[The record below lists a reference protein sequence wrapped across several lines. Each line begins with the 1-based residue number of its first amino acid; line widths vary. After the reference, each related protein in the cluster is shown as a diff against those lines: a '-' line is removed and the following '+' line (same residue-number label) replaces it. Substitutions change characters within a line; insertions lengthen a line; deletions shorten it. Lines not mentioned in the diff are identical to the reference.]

1 MGCLSLNGSHGSSIS
16 RGRSARRSGSGFR
29 FGARGLLVVLP
40 ILGLLTPVS
49 GRASCADALA
59 HPAFTAGPLVTQGT
73 DPVTVNF
80 ALTSGRT
87 YLIEVAEHD
96 NDASVEVLES
106 DGRLIVRVDHPE
118 RRTGT
123 RRAVVTAPEAGNVTV
138 RVTGKEHAQ
147 AKGTAAVRVLDLAGI
162 GQPECVGVFKSLA
175 AADESYA
182 AGQEISTG
190 HATSPGHS
198 ARDAFL
204 RAEEEYEAAERALA
218 GPSEVQ
224 LRGETL
230 LALAALNYQSLQDW
244 TKTLDWSRSA
254 AATLDTVDLYRHARA
269 EALLAAA
276 SLEVGSVGSVEQSA
290 HMLDE
295 ARSVLRRVSRFHVQR
310 GERYDAAV
318 QLNNVGLSYLYQ
330 GRYAPCITSS
340 AAASRLFAAVRE
352 RLRSAQ
358 AWQNRSLC
366 LWGLGQLSEA
376 RDGFRR
382 SLADIGPQPFPQIYL
397 ASVTNTALLD
407 YAVGDYDESLRRY
420 DSALAF
426 AEQTQ
431 DERDAAYCLYGIGV
445 NYSTLG
451 DPERAREFLERSLI
465 IRTAALDGRG
475 RMDTLRALARVDVNL
490 GKLEEAIRYDREALT
505 LAVDP
510 LASESIRVQIATHM
524 ASAGHLEEAESLLDE
539 VLQKGPRG
547 DPLILADARV
557 QRAIIYR
564 RMGRMN
570 DALAGLKTALE
581 AFHALSSVTQE
592 FAANLELARTLRQ
605 AGNIRDASAT
615 VDRALALGDAVRVQ
629 SVNPDFR
636 VQLQAP
642 LRAAYDLEIELL
654 RTEYEAAISA
664 GRVQQAS
671 ALAARGIAAA
681 DSSRARSFADV
692 AAQEYSPALRRELA
706 PELHRRESIYREL
719 AERRYALDYLT
730 DPSPTHNPRARQVLS
745 DIADLQ
751 RKADAVNTVIAKRAS
766 RSGEPATGRRGT
778 VPTLPA
784 NTALVSYWLGADSSY
799 AWVVLQG
806 EVHWVRLAEPAAIA
820 EQATVFHDSLTRFV
834 DRSLDQRLTAGA
846 RLSELVL
853 RPLESWLSGVN
864 QWIVVPDGV
873 LDYIPFAA
881 LDESSNPGSFVIL
894 KHDIALTPAAWMLG
908 SADAVGKAATKRE
921 LLLVD
926 DPVYQ
931 ADDPRLA
938 AVHKTPAT
946 PSQGGPSDHR
956 AYRRLPYTAEEA
968 AAIRREF
975 ARSDVDELSGL
986 DATRD
991 RFLSSDLSQY
1001 RFIHIATHGTVDTRV
1016 PELSALVLGSYDAS
1030 GKAVDGAVR
1039 VPDFALQ
1046 DLHADVAVFSGCDTA
1061 LGRQVASEGLVGID
1075 STVLARGAR
1084 AVVGS
1089 LWPVS
1094 DEIDARLMTEFY
1106 RHLLRDS
1113 MSAPAALAAAM
1124 RSVVS
1129 RERAADPALWGAFQV
1144 SVVAL
1149 GPGRPSRN
1157 GGLKVSTTSAEG
1169 GTL

>member
-16 RGRSARRSGSGFR
+16 RGRSDRQSGSGFR
-29 FGARGLLVVLP
+29 CGARGLLVVLA
-40 ILGLLTPVS
+40 LVGLLAPVS
-49 GRASCADALA
+49 GTASCADALA
-59 HPAFTAGPLVTQGT
+59 HPVFTAGPLITQGT
-73 DPVTVNF
+73 DPVSANF
-80 ALTSGRT
+80 ALTPGRT

-96 NDASVEVLES
+96 NDASVEVLNS
-106 DGRLIVRVDHPE
+106 GGRLLVRVDHPE

-123 RRAVVTAPEAGNVTV
+123 RRAVVTAPEPADVTV

-147 AKGTAAVRVLDLAGI
+147 AKGTAAVRVFELASI
-162 GQPECVGVFKSLA
+162 GPPECAAVFKSLA
-175 AADESYA
+175 AADASYA
-182 AGQEISTG
+182 AGEEISSG
-190 HATSPGHS
+190 RASSGQS

-204 RAEEEYEAAERALA
+204 RAEEEYEAGERALA
-218 GPSEVQ
+218 GRHEVQ

-230 LALAALNYQSLQDW
+230 LALAALNYQALQDW
-244 TKTLDWSRSA
+244 TATLDWSRT
-254 AATLDTVDLYRHARA
+254 AATNLDTVDPYRHARA

-276 SLEVGSVGSVEQSA
+276 SLEVGSAGSIEQSA
-290 HMLDE
+290 HMLDQ
-295 ARSVLRRVSRFHVQR
+295 ARTVLRRLSSFHLRR

-330 GRYAPCITSS
+330 GRYTPCMTSS
-340 AAASRLFAAVRE
+340 AAASRLFAAVHE

-426 AEQTQ
+426 AEQIQ

-445 NYSTLG
+445 NYSALG
-451 DPERAREFLERSLI
+451 DPERARGFLERSLT
-465 IRTAALDGRG
+465 IRTVALDGRG
-475 RMDTLRALARVDVNL
+475 RMDTLRALARVDVNQA
-490 GKLEEAIRYDREALT
+490 KLEEAIGYDHEALT

-510 LASESIRVQIATHM
+510 LASESIRVQLAMHM
-524 ASAGHLEEAESLLDE
+524 ASAGHLEEAQSLLDG

-557 QRAIIYR
+557 QRAVIYR
-564 RMGRMN
+564 RLGRTS
-570 DALAGLKTALE
+570 DAGADLRSALAV
-581 AFHALSSVTQE
+581 FHALSSVTQE
-592 FAANLELARTLRQ
+592 FATNLELARTLRQ
-605 AGNIRDASAT
+605 AGNAREALAA
-615 VDRALALGDAVRVQ
+615 VHRALALGDAVRVQ

-654 RTEYEAAISA
+654 RGEYDAAASA
-664 GRVQQAS
+664 GRVQQAA
-671 ALAARGIAAA
+671 ALAAMSFEAA

-706 PELHRRESIYREL
+706 PELRRRESIYREL
-719 AERRYALDYLT
+719 AERRFALDYLT
-730 DPSPTHNPRARQVLS
+730 DSSPTRNPRAGQLLS
-745 DIADLQ
+745 NIADLQ
-751 RKADAVNTVIAKRAS
+751 RKADAVTTVIAKRAS
-766 RSGEPATGRRGT
+766 SSGEAAAGRRRGAP
-778 VPTLPA
+778 VLPA
-784 NTALVSYWLGADSSY
+784 DTALISYWLGADSAY
-799 AWVVLQG
+799 AWVVLRG

-820 EQATVFHDSLTRFV
+820 EQAAAFHDSLTRFV
-834 DRSLDQRLTAGA
+834 DRSLEQRLTAGA
-846 RLSELVL
+846 RVSELVL
-853 RPLESWLSGVN
+853 KPLESWLSGVN

-881 LDESSNPGSFVIL
+881 LDESPNPGSFVVL
-894 KHDIALTPAAWMLG
+894 KHDVALTPAAWMLG
-908 SADAVGKAATKRE
+908 SADASGTAATKRE

-931 ADDPRLA
+931 ADDPRLSA
-938 AVHKTPAT
+938 AHKMPST
-946 PSQGGPSDHR
+946 PSQDGSAIHR
-956 AYRRLPYTAEEA
+956 DYRRLPYTAEEA

-975 ARSDVDELSGL
+975 PRSDVDELAGL

-1001 RFIHIATHGTVDTRV
+1001 RFIHIATHGAVDTRV

-1030 GKAVDGAVR
+1030 GKPVDGAVR

-1046 DLHADVAVFSGCDTA
+1046 DLHADVAVFSACDTA
-1061 LGRQVASEGLVGID
+1061 LGREAASEGLVGID

-1094 DEIDARLMTEFY
+1094 DEIGARLMTEFY

-1129 RERAADPALWGAFQV
+1129 RESTADPALWAAFQV